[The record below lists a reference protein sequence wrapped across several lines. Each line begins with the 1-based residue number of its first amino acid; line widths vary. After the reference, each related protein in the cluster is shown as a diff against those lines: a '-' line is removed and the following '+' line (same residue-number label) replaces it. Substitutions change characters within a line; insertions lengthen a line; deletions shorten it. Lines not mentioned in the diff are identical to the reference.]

1 MGMDE
6 KKFIEVMEMLYI
18 GALRALKTKERR
30 SRLRVIHGGRVD
42 DATKPARNIIT
53 LLRYV
58 KGGRP

>member
-6 KKFIEVMEMLYI
+6 KKFIEVMEILYI

-30 SRLRVIHGGRVD
+30 SRLRVIHGGRVG
-42 DATKPARNIIT
+42 ATKPARNIII